1 MEELI
6 SKLNDCINELDD
18 INDAL
23 DSEGYNTKELL
34 NAIDNIWEYYKK
46 LNKFIEDSDKE
57 EEPDLYHDMLQDKL
71 DRENLRG

>member
-34 NAIDNIWEYYKK
+34 NAIDNIWGYYKK

-71 DRENLRG
+71 DREN